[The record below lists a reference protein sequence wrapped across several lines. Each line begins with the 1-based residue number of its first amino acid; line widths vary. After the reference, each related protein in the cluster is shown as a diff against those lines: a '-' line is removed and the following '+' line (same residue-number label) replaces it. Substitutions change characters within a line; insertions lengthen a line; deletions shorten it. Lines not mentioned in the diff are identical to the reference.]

1 MRDRTVRLARAEEG
15 MSGAKPYGLT
25 VLEEPIAV
33 PARDFALAQ
42 AGIAELWRRLVA
54 ADARAQQRPL
64 LLSYDVHPS
73 PAGPVLI
80 EVNTNAGGLLTA
92 IRAARHGNECCPD
105 FEQGRLEKRFVELFE
120 RDLLGASPEA
130 TGTLAIVDDDLAAQ
144 PLLAEMHGIAQLLRP
159 HARAVLVVDAAE
171 LSYADGRLRQG
182 ATAID
187 RIYWRS
193 TDFLIAEPRHAA
205 IRRAVAEGTTVL
217 GPSPEAY
224 AAIADKRRLLEWSD
238 APMLARDAGSGQEFR
253 IAETR
258 ELRSRPLAHWLAER
272 GDWVFKPASGYASR
286 GVYVGK
292 SISRQKLEQLP
303 PEYLAQRYAPHP
315 EVQRAGVDWKYDLR
329 FFADRGEVIGAVARV
344 FQGQVVGMRAPG
356 SGFAP
361 VRVGDACCLVRALG
375 QGESQAA

>member
-1 MRDRTVRLARAEEG
+1 MSNAR
-15 MSGAKPYGLT
+15 PYGLT
-25 VLEEPIAV
+25 VLDQPVAV
-33 PARDFALAQ
+33 PAAEFRLIQ
-42 AGIAELWRRLVA
+42 AGVAQLWGRIVA
-54 ADARAQQRPL
+54 ADARAAQRPL
-64 LLSYDVHPS
+64 LLSYDVHPT

-105 FEQGRLEKRFVELFE
+105 WEQGRLEERFVALFK

-130 TGTLAIVDDDLAAQ
+130 TGVLAIVDDALATQ
-144 PLLAEMHGIAQLLRP
+144 PLLPEMQGIAQLLRP
-159 HARAVLVVDAAE
+159 HAREVRVVDAAE
-171 LSYADGRLRQG
+171 LIYADGRLRHG

-193 TDFLIAEPRHAA
+193 TDFLLEQPAHAP
-205 IRRAVAEGTTVL
+205 IRRAVDEGTTLL
-217 GPSPEAY
+217 GPAPAAY
-224 AAIADKRRLLEWSD
+224 AAIADKRRLLDWS
-238 APMLARDAGSGQEFR
+238 AVPMLSRDDGAGLTFR
-253 IAETR
+253 IAGAR
-258 ELRSRPLAHWLAER
+258 VLGSRPRAQWWAER
-272 GDWVFKPASGYASR
+272 NEWVFKPASGYASR

-303 PEYLAQRYAPHP
+303 DDYLAQRYAPHP
-315 EVQRAGVDWKYDLR
+315 QVRRAGADWKYDLR

-361 VRVGDACCLVRALG
+361 VRVGDACCLARVLRPV
-375 QGESQAA
+375 ERQAA